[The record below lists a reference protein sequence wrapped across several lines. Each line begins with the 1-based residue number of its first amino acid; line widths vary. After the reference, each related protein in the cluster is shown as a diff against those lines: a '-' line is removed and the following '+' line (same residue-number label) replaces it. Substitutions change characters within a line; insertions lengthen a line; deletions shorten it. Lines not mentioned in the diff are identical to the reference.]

1 MNLNKSSNP
10 TFSEKIFEKAL
21 TRNEEGGVMSFTGA
35 VNKSIILFLLV
46 LLSGIA
52 TWKLIIV
59 GNSAASYLAIGGA
72 IGAFILAI
80 VTSFKPDKSAILAPM
95 YALCEGL
102 FLGAIS
108 AIFNATYNGIVMQA
122 IIATV
127 CVVAVVFL
135 CYRAGILKATP
146 TFTKVLV
153 FATLGIGV
161 FYLISILL
169 RFAGIDLSVFSLGWL
184 GIIIQLVIVG
194 VAALNLVLDFNQID
208 TGVEMQSPKFMEWY
222 CAFGLMVTIVWIYIE
237 ILRLLAVLSRRN

>member
-1 MNLNKSSNP
+1 MNLSKSSNP

-21 TRNEEGGVMSFTGA
+21 TRNQDGTVMSYNGA

-52 TWKLIIV
+52 TWKLTIV

-72 IGAFILAI
+72 IGAFILAL
-80 VTSFKPDKSAILAPM
+80 VTSFKPDKSAILAPI

-127 CVVAVVFL
+127 CVVAIVFL

-161 FYLISILL
+161 FYLVSILL
-169 RFAGIDLSVFSLGWL
+169 SFAGINLSVFSLGWL

-194 VAALNLVLDFNQID
+194 VASLNLVLDFNQID
-208 TGVEMQSPKFMEWY
+208 TGVEMQSPKYMEWY
-222 CAFGLMVTIVWIYIE
+222 CAFGLMVTIVWMYIE
-237 ILRLLAVLSRRN
+237 ILRLLALLSRRD

>member
-1 MNLNKSSNP
+1 
-10 TFSEKIFEKAL
+10 
-21 TRNEEGGVMSFTGA
+21 
-35 VNKSIILFLLV
+35 
-46 LLSGIA
+46 
-52 TWKLIIV
+52 
-59 GNSAASYLAIGGA
+59 
-72 IGAFILAI
+72 
-80 VTSFKPDKSAILAPM
+80 
-95 YALCEGL
+95 
-102 FLGAIS
+102 
-108 AIFNATYNGIVMQA
+108 MQA

-184 GIIIQLVIVG
+184 GIVIQLVIVG